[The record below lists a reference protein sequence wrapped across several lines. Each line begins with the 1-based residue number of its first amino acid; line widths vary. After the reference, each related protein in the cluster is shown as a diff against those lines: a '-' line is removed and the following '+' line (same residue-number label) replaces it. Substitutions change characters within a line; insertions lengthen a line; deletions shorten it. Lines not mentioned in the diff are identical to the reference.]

1 MSTTFMNKPKNEPE
15 AQLQKEGEILIGLD
29 ERLSNLMEMG
39 WTLVAESCSIESCR
53 CPLLRSLDGN
63 KYCVNCESW
72 IFDKERTK
80 QQFTSLVVRGPQ
92 EVELK
97 KEQAIAKRGR
107 NMVDFNSTVRENI
120 LNALRIKL
128 AYLSS
133 ILNETTDIDKTAMIL
148 KNIKLCIKDM
158 KKINES
164 I

>member
-1 MSTTFMNKPKNEPE
+1 MTTTFMNNPKNEPE

-53 CPLLRSLDGN
+53 CPLQRSLDGTR
-63 KYCVNCESW
+63 YCVNCGSW

-107 NMVDFNSTVRENI
+107 NMVDFNYTVRDNI